1 MLRLQ
6 TVRVAPVH
14 AQVCAVD
21 AAQVLDVE
29 VSRFDQ
35 KLGDAEFHVAWQPQ
49 MPERDL
55 IVIVENILL
64 AEVLLADE
72 LAVDA
77 RDHTVGLG

>member
-1 MLRLQ
+1 M
-6 TVRVAPVH
+6 H

-29 VSRFDQ
+29 VSRFAKPNSRIVHQ